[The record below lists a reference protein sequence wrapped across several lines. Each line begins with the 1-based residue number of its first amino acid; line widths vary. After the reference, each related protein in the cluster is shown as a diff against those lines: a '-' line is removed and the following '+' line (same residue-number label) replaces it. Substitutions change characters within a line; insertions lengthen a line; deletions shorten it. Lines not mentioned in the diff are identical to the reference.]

1 LGVAATPKER
11 DTAADVELRER
22 DEGVVV
28 PAGREDED
36 DRDGGLYAFAVAQI
50 EQRRRVM
57 DALSVT
63 LRPPLPDAQSP
74 QAQPPN
80 REDVVRLS
88 ADGRA
93 AADDAIVAS
102 LYPTSA
108 GARSRAGSALQGLD
122 DSEASAIEEDAVA
135 QGAAIDAANGEEQE
149 GDIDA
154 APLDNVRP
162 SDGSDAQGAN
172 APTGDG
178 EANLEPSPTAG
189 EPELTKEEQHAV
201 EALAERDREV
211 RAHEQAHKAVAG
223 RYAGAVSLSYTT
235 GPNGRRYAN
244 SGEVPVDL
252 SRVSGDALATVQK
265 LEQVKRAALAPAD
278 PSSADRR
285 VAARAAQGAREARV
299 AVLEEAVGK
308 TSAPEQPAR
317 GPEIE
322 PRPATR
328 VIETARPATVDG
340 RDDEAATGI
349 KPEERAPTAP
359 RAETPSPPRK
369 VETAPPSE
377 AKSRPQS
384 EAETAP
390 LREAEAAPPI
400 EAKTTPSSGYETAA
414 SATLGAQRAAEIP
427 QDPPSPSPD
436 LQPPAKLSLSVYA

>member
-1 LGVAATPKER
+1 
-11 DTAADVELRER
+11 
-22 DEGVVV
+22 VV
-28 PAGREDED
+28 
-36 DRDGGLYAFAVAQI
+36 
-50 EQRRRVM
+50 
-57 DALSVT
+57 S
-63 LRPPLPDAQSP
+63 
-74 QAQPPN
+74 
-80 REDVVRLS
+80 LS

-135 QGAAIDAANGEEQE
+135 EGAAIDTANGEERE

-154 APLDNVRP
+154 APLDNARP
-162 SDGSDAQGAN
+162 SDGSNAQGAN
-172 APTGDG
+172 ALTGDG
-178 EANLEPSPTAG
+178 EANLEPSPTAPSAG
-189 EPELTKEEQHAV
+189 EPELTKEEQRTV
-201 EALAERDREV
+201 EALTERDREV

-235 GPNGRRYAN
+235 GPNGRRYAS

-285 VAARAAQGAREARV
+285 VAARASQGAREARV
-299 AVLEEAVGK
+299 TVLEEAVGK

-317 GPEIE
+317 GPETE

-349 KPEERAPTAP
+349 KPEERAATAP

-400 EAKTTPSSGYETAA
+400 EAETTPPIEAKTTPSSGYETAA
-414 SATLGAQRAAEIP
+414 SATLGAQRAADIP
-427 QDPPSPSPD
+427 QEPPSPSPD